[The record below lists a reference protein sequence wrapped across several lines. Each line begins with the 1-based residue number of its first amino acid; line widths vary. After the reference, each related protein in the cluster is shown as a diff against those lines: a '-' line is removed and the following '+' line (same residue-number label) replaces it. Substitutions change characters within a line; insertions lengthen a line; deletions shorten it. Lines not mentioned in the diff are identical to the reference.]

1 MPHSKPQK
9 ILLIEDES
17 NVITL
22 IKRGLHASGHE
33 ITVAMDGRSGLE
45 MALQHDFDLLILDLM
60 LPGLSGMEVCRSF
73 RLHNTQTP
81 VLMLTALG
89 TTENVVSGLDSGAD
103 DYMVKPFKLAELE
116 ARIRTLTRRVKEK
129 DEETSTMSTAD
140 LELNMR
146 SKTVQRNGV
155 PLVLTATEYRL
166 LEFLMRNENRV
177 LSRLEILEHVWD
189 IDFNLGTNVVD
200 VYINYL
206 RKKIDKD
213 QSVKLIHTVIGMG
226 YVLRAAHDDTK

>member
-129 DEETSTMSTAD
+129 DEETSTMSIAD